1 MPAKKPERTPPAK
14 TAILIVDDHPMLR
27 RGLAA
32 LIESEPDLAVCGEAA
47 TCQAALQAI
56 RQRNPDLVIVDLG
69 LEGCDGLDLIKEMKH
84 HHPGTP

>member
-1 MPAKKPERTPPAK
+1 MPAKKPERTRPAK

-32 LIESEPDLAVCGEAA
+32 LIESEPDLAVCGEAS

-56 RQRNPDLVIVDLG
+56 RQGNPIWSSSISGSRGVTAWI
-69 LEGCDGLDLIKEMKH
+69 
-84 HHPGTP
+84 